1 MSRYEIIGRI
11 VSQLHLLSDQTFQD
25 LLNGLEDDITEQN
38 LEVVTYGNDDTEHLL
53 SSSRNAEDLEQAV
66 AELDGKT
73 LVNP

>member
-1 MSRYEIIGRI
+1 M
-11 VSQLHLLSDQTFQD
+11 SQLQLLSDEMLRD

-73 LVNP
+73 LLIPETGNVA